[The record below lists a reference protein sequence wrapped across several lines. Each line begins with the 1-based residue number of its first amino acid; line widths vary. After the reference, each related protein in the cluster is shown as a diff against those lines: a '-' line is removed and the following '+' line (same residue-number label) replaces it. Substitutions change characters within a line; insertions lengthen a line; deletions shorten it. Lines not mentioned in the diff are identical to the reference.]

1 MARKLQWRLGSSASP
16 TVLSS
21 EEGRVSLVTLLGLPG
36 EAAYRSPETEGI
48 FELASTLAP
57 QGHLLT
63 LLRAVKLK
71 QGLRLTLA
79 CPEGLAVS
87 SEWQHDPA
95 TGVLRRRDQVT
106 NRSKKMITLL
116 RALPRFTLAQG
127 RYAAYAQSSGW
138 GAESQGAWQDLAK
151 GSALEWSSERGRL
164 CQTAAPYLCVV
175 PKAGGDGLAVHIAT
189 VGNWCIRLRSV
200 EKYFFTEPPFA
211 VLSAGLSDRNLA
223 LKLKPGE
230 SFALPELLLQRVPG
244 GTPHRAASA
253 LHKYLLARDLA
264 HQPRKPPVVFNSWFD
279 RYDDIDP
286 IRLRD
291 QAAVAKSL
299 GCEVFTV
306 DAGWF
311 GRAGIRWDRQVGC
324 WTEKPD
330 AAFRGRM
337 LDFAHQVRS
346 MGLGFGI
353 WMEPERV
360 SPSAPVAKEHPD
372 WLIES
377 AAGQP
382 EQQYRLDLENPR
394 ARAWIKAEVSRVIR
408 SYGAVWLKVDSNF
421 APGADARGRELAG
434 YFAAWWKLLDEWRA
448 EHPGTFIEGCSSGA
462 MRLDLSALTH
472 HDAHFLSD
480 NVNPR
485 LQLRYLQ
492 GTALRV
498 PPSRLTLWTVLK
510 GDGKGGVVGPKVH
523 NLADPVPVDPDFIAA
538 LCLPGIFTLS
548 GDALSLPKAARDRLR
563 HWISFWKARREF
575 ITSAA
580 CHLLTPPQRLED
592 MSGWAALELE
602 APKDP
607 RRLLLAYRMD
617 EAAKAFTLRPVS
629 LEPRRRYTLV
639 SADGEML
646 GVKRGAELMGRGL
659 RISLNKRF
667 SARVIELRPV
677 TAK

>member
-1 MARKLQWRLGSSASP
+1 MARKMKWRLGPASAA

-21 EEGRVSLVTLLGLPG
+21 EEGRVSLASIFGLAG
-36 EAAYRSPETEGI
+36 EALYRSPETEGI

-57 QGHLLT
+57 QGHLLK
-63 LLRAVKLK
+63 LRRATQSGRV
-71 QGLRLTLA
+71 LRLSLA
-79 CPEGLAVS
+79 CPEGLTLG
-87 SEWQHDPA
+87 SEWEHDPA
-95 TGVLRRRDQVT
+95 TGVLRRRDTVT
-106 NRSKKMITLL
+106 NRTKKTQTLL
-116 RALPRFTLAQG
+116 SARPRFTLAQG
-127 RYAAYAQSSGW
+127 AYAAYAQSSAW
-138 GAESQGAWQDLAK
+138 GGESQGAWQDLVK
-151 GSALEWSSERGRL
+151 GSALEWGSERGRL
-164 CQTAAPYLCVV
+164 CQTAAPYLCVA
-175 PKAGGDGLAVHIAT
+175 PKSGGDGLAVHIAT
-189 VGNWCIRLRSV
+189 VGNWTIRLRSV
-200 EKYFFTEPPFA
+200 EKYFFTEAPFA
-211 VLSAGLSDRNLA
+211 VLTAGLSDQNLA

-244 GTPHRAASA
+244 GEPHRAAPA
-253 LHKYLLARDLA
+253 LHRHLLARDLA

-299 GCEVFTV
+299 GCEVFVV

-360 SPSAPVAKEHPD
+360 SPSAPVAKAHPD

-408 SYGAVWLKVDSNF
+408 TYGAVWLKVDSNF
-421 APGADARGRELAG
+421 APGADARGGELSA
-434 YFAAWWKLLDEWRA
+434 YFASWWALLDEWRA
-448 EHPGTFIEGCSSGA
+448 EHPHCFIEGCSSGA

-472 HDAHFLSD
+472 HQAHFLSD

-510 GDGKGGVVGPKVH
+510 GDGKGGVVGPKIH
-523 NLADPVPVDPDFIAA
+523 NLADPVPVDPAFIAG

-548 GDALSLPKAARDRLR
+548 GDALSLPPAARATLR
-563 HWISFWKARREF
+563 HWIAFWKARREF
-575 ITSAA
+575 ITSAS
-580 CHLLTPPQRLED
+580 CHLLTPPQPLED

-607 RRLLLAYRMD
+607 RRLLLVYRMD
-617 EAAKAFTLRPVS
+617 EPSSSCTIRPLS
-629 LEPRRRYTLV
+629 LEPRRRYALL
-639 SADGEML
+639 SGEGEKL
-646 GVKRGAELMGRGL
+646 GVRTGADLLRRGL
-659 RISLNKRF
+659 RIGLNKRF
-667 SARVIELRPV
+667 SARVIELTPV
-677 TAK
+677 AK